1 MLAVPSRAALRLL
14 PLSLI
19 VASSLYAAGFWI
31 LSPRSLPTAE
41 DTRAAGEYIRANFAA
56 GDAIAVR
63 PWWAARLRETVGD
76 LPWIQVRD
84 LAAEDLSRYARLWVW
99 VHDGYEGELS
109 GPFASG
115 THVLEERR
123 EFGRGTLLRY
133 RLPPPARI
141 LYDFRAR
148 LQEARVRMFSGG
160 APVACPRWEQ
170 DRFICTNRDWNY
182 VGRMIVELGDDPR
195 EIVWAHPSDSG
206 PIEIEYADVPHG
218 SVLRVH
224 TGFTPPAAR
233 AKDGAPVT
241 LEVEI
246 DGRSAARIVQENR
259 TGFFPADVELAP
271 FGSGP
276 HRVVFRVST
285 PHAGMRHFCFTA
297 EVRQ

>member
-14 PLSLI
+14 PLSLV

-41 DTRAAGEYIRANFAA
+41 DVRAAGEHIRANFAA

-99 VHDGYEGELS
+99 VHDGYESELG

-115 THVLEERR
+115 TYRLEERR
-123 EFGRGTLLRY
+123 DFGNGALLRY
-133 RLPPPARI
+133 ALPRPARV
-141 LYDFRAR
+141 LYDFRER
-148 LQEARVRMFSGG
+148 LQDARVRMFNGQT
-160 APVACPRWEQ
+160 AMPCPRWEQ
-170 DRFICTNRDWNY
+170 DRFVCTNRDWNY
-182 VGRMIVELGDDPR
+182 IGRMIVELGDDPR
-195 EIVWAHPSDSG
+195 EIIWAHPSDGG
-206 PIEIEYADVPHG
+206 PMEVEYTDVPHG
-218 SVLRVH
+218 ATLLVH

-233 AKDGAPVT
+233 AKEGAPVT
-241 LEVEI
+241 LEVEV
-246 DGRSAARIVQENR
+246 DGRVAERIVQENR
-259 TGFFPADVELAP
+259 TGFFPALVDLSP
-271 FGSGP
+271 FGAGP

-297 EVRQ
+297 EVRE